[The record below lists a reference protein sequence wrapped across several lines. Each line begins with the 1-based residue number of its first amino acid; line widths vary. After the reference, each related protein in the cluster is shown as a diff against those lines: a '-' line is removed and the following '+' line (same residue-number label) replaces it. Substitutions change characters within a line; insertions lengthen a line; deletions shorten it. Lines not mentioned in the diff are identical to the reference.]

1 MGTKI
6 IGVGSYIPEGVAKN
20 EDFGNH
26 AFYNED
32 GSKFPSENDVI
43 IEKFKAITGR
53 EYKLSLNCLLKEC
66 EILFIKWKSFI
77 DHKSGI
83 YSSFHLFVA

>member
-66 EILFIKWKSFI
+66 VCFSFNLAKHYDI
-77 DHKSGI
+77 RIALLRSIH
-83 YSSFHLFVA
+83 Y